1 MKAKVEST
9 SPMSKEQ
16 GFLNRAKKN
25 DFCQVSQ
32 KMGKWKLKTEKYL
45 MNQDIMK
52 ILFTL

>member
-32 KMGKWKLKTEKYL
+32 KMGK
-45 MNQDIMK
+45 
-52 ILFTL
+52 

>member
-16 GFLNRAKKN
+16 SLNRDKKY

-32 KMGKWKLKTEKYL
+32 KMGKLK
-45 MNQDIMK
+45 
-52 ILFTL
+52 